1 MNNLETVRTLILSI
15 GWPVLIA
22 GSIYLFVKGRR
33 VYGMVKGSLVG
44 KITKILVVSML
55 VGMYSLGIVTTAYM
69 SENVTKGVLLGA
81 PIFVVWFGMFVW
93 AMQTLVSAS
102 NEVHKLSE

>member
-22 GSIYLFVKGRR
+22 GSVYLLLKGRR
-33 VYGMVKGSLVG
+33 VYEMMRGSLVG
-44 KITKILVVSML
+44 RITKILIVSML

-69 SENVTKGVLLGA
+69 FEDGMNGVLLGA
-81 PIFVVWFGMFVW
+81 PIFVIWFGMFIW
-93 AMQTLVSAS
+93 AIRSLVAAS
-102 NEVHKLSE
+102 DEVHKLSE